1 MRGGMEAIYDDVD
14 KPIGMM
20 SFAPL
25 EKARG
30 RMFTARS
37 RLGLGEPALGAVIAE
52 DALAD

>member
-1 MRGGMEAIYDDVD
+1 MRGGIEAIYDDIA

-30 RMFTARS
+30 PIFGARS
-37 RLGLGEPALGAVIAE
+37 RLGLGEPRLGAVIPE
-52 DALAD
+52 DALTD